1 MSATTPPAPRAY
13 LEHVAL
19 RVHDIHWHIDFFR
32 EVLGLTLRAVDG
44 DPDDPRQVWTIGGV
58 QLVASPGF
66 SATASHSAGWLAHLG
81 IMVDDLEQV
90 LKAATEW
97 GARPLPP
104 GANWVQL
111 PDGLAIEFMQAT
123 GDAVARA
130 LAIDPRA

>member
-1 MSATTPPAPRAY
+1 MSAATPPIPRAY

-44 DPDDPRQVWTIGGV
+44 DPDDPRQVGTSGGV

-66 SATASHSAGWLAHLG
+66 SAPASHSAGWLAHLG

-90 LKAATEW
+90 LKAAADW

-104 GANWVQL
+104 GSNWVQL

-123 GDAVARA
+123 GDAVTRA